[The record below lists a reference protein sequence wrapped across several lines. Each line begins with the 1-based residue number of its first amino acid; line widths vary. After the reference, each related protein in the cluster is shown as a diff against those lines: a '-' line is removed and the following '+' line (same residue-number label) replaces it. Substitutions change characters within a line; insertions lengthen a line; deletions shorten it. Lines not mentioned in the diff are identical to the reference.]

1 MYTSLPQGGHYVS
14 FDFWHFRPFAGTGLS
29 SYKYNI
35 YYIYYKRRNPTKP
48 NETYRKHFF
57 PTFSQRNQPKPK
69 MSFCDVVSLH
79 RENTKNAFC
88 HFSGAVWWIRASCFY
103 ELRLWG
109 RFAGKVSCA
118 FVPCARQS
126 KRAFSALAY
135 RKRFE
140 VIEGEAPR
148 AALPPQLYQQFTEH
162 SYSSLHRARL
172 R

>member
-79 RENTKNAFC
+79 RENTKNAF
-88 HFSGAVWWIRASCFY
+88 FQFTGPVWLIRASCFY

-109 RFAGKVSCA
+109 RFACKVLRLAAPSFD
-118 FVPCARQS
+118 FVFLLLAQESPSKLGSPFARS
-126 KRAFSALAY
+126 SVPTLGRASFLW
-135 RKRFE
+135 
-140 VIEGEAPR
+140 
-148 AALPPQLYQQFTEH
+148 
-162 SYSSLHRARL
+162 
-172 R
+172 